1 MTQLVL
7 DVAGQGLALPE
18 SIKGTYTVDEEELSQ
33 SLVMIAG
40 NMVKELRGKVWVI
53 TYQHGYFNTAD
64 KDRFIAACKK
74 GSSEPIICTFLVPES
89 NQTLTSEFFVTSYAR
104 PKFMWSRRVAD
115 DDGELTPTPM
125 WGDFSVELREVDP
138 HD

>member
-74 GSSEPIICTFLVPES
+74 GSSEPIICTFLVPDS
-89 NQTLTSEFFVTSYAR
+89 NQTLTSEFFVTAYTR
-104 PKFMWSRRVAD
+104 PKFMWSRQAEND
-115 DDGELTPTPM
+115 SGTLEATPL
-125 WGDFSVELREVDP
+125 WGDFSVELREVNP

>member
-18 SIKGTYTVDEEELSQ
+18 SIKDTYTVQEEELSQ
-33 SLVMIAG
+33 DLVMIPG

-53 TYQHGYFNTAD
+53 TYQYGYFNTAD
-64 KDRFIAACKK
+64 KDRFIAACVK
-74 GSSEPIICTFLVPES
+74 GSREPIICTFLVPDT
-89 NQTLTSEFFVTSYAR
+89 NQTLSSEFFVTAYTR
-104 PKFMWSRRVAD
+104 PKFMWSRTV
-115 DDGELTPTPM
+115 DGSTEPL

>member
-18 SIKGTYTVDEEELSQ
+18 SIKGTYTVQEEELTQ
-33 SLVMIAG
+33 DLTMIPG

-53 TYQHGYFNTAD
+53 TYQYGYFNTAD
-64 KDRFIAACKK
+64 KDRFISACVK
-74 GSSEPIICTFLVPES
+74 GAREPIICTFLVPDT
-89 NQTLTSEFFVTSYAR
+89 NQTLSSELFVTSYTR
-104 PKFMWSRRVAD
+104 PKFMWSRRAANDEGTLEAV
-115 DDGELTPTPM
+115 PM

>member
-40 NMVKELRGKVWVI
+40 NMVKELNGKVWVI

-74 GSSEPIICTFLVPES
+74 GSAQPIICTFLVPDT
-89 NQTLTSEFFVTSYAR
+89 NQTLQSEFFVTSYTR
-104 PKFMWSRRVAD
+104 PKFMWSRSVQ
-115 DDGELTPTPM
+115 DGESTTVEPL

>member
-18 SIKGTYTVDEEELSQ
+18 SIKGTYTAQEEELTQ
-33 SLVMIAG
+33 DLTMIPG

-53 TYQHGYFNTAD
+53 TYQYGYFNTAD
-64 KDRFIAACKK
+64 KDRFIAACVK
-74 GSSEPIICTFLVPES
+74 GAREPIICTFLVPDT
-89 NQTLTSEFFVTSYAR
+89 NQTLSSEFFVTSYTR
-104 PKFMWSRRVAD
+104 PKFMWSRRAANDEGALEAV
-115 DDGELTPTPM
+115 PM

>member
-18 SIKGTYTVDEEELSQ
+18 SIKGTYTVQEEELSQ
-33 SLVMIAG
+33 DLTMIPG

-53 TYQHGYFNTAD
+53 TYQYGYFNTED
-64 KDRFIAACKK
+64 KDRFIVACRK
-74 GSSEPIICTFLVPES
+74 GSSEPIICTFLVPER
-89 NQTLTSEFFVTSYAR
+89 NQTLTSEFFVTSYTR
-104 PKFMWSRRVAD
+104 PKFMWSRRVAGE
-115 DDGELTPTPM
+115 DGTLTPTPL

>member
-1 MTQLVL
+1 MNQLVL

-18 SIKGTYTVDEEELSQ
+18 SIKGTYTVQEEELSQ
-33 SLVMIAG
+33 DLVMIPG
-40 NMVKELRGKVWVI
+40 NMVKELRGNVWVI
-53 TYQHGYFNTAD
+53 TYQYGYFNTED
-64 KDRFIAACKK
+64 KDRFIAACRK

-89 NQTLTSEFFVTSYAR
+89 NQTLTSEFFVTNYTR
-104 PKFMWSRRVAD
+104 PKFMWSTAE
-115 DDGELTPTPM
+115 DGTASPL